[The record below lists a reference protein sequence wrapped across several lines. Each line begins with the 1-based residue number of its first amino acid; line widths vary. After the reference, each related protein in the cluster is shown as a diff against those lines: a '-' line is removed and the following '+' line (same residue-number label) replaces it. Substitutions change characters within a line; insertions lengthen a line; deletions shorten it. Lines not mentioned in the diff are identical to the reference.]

1 MSDNKTVIAAAIIG
15 LIGTLGAA
23 IIAKDQVIVKTTS
36 PVSTR
41 PDPTIA
47 VRDHYEGIRGGSYHA
62 AWERLP
68 QKIKNNSRM
77 HPNGYSSF
85 RDWFAS
91 INPIQVIALQVTDQ
105 YDDNAT
111 VKVTYFSD
119 SKSQSFYILYKF
131 KWNSQRDYWEFVDI
145 IPI

>member
-23 IIAKDQVIVKTTS
+23 IIAKDQS
-36 PVSTR
+36 PVPTPESTR

-62 AWERLP
+62 AWERLL

-77 HPNGYSSF
+77 HSNGYSSF

-105 YDDNAT
+105 YDDDAT

-119 SKSQSFYILYKF
+119 SKSQSFYVLYKL

-145 IPI
+145 IAI